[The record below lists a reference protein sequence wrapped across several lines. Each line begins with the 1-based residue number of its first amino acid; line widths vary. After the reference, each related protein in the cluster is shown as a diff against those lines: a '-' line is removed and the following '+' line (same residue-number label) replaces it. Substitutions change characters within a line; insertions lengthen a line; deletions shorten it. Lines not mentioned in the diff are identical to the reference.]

1 MKSSLARLNF
11 TGKMLINLSAA
22 AAVGFMVYVY
32 ETDYRQGY
40 TPQQI
45 RAMDRLTGK
54 VMGDASTANRQAA
67 ERAAETL
74 KRPTISSP
82 ATFRQRQAAALQEIY
97 GIKDSEIGKPVRLF
111 SNNN

>member
-11 TGKMLINLSAA
+11 TGKLLINLSAA
-22 AAVGFMVYVY
+22 AAAGFMTYVY

-54 VMGDASTANRQAA
+54 VMGDASKTGMVGVAA
-67 ERAAETL
+67 IPML
-74 KRPTISSP
+74 KIHSTTPT
-82 ATFRQRQAAALQEIY
+82 TFQQRQAAALQDLW
-97 GIKDSEIGKPVRLF
+97 GVNDSEIAQPVRLF
-111 SNNN
+111 VKD